1 MTFYVRRFHS
11 VPAALVRQ
19 GQARP
24 GWAAV
29 VAMNT
34 SVDAGNWHEAKGPT
48 CRPRPAGPLRGR
60 FRPGRPPRKPAA
72 LVLAVLGHQIN
83 ATMPSPALPDVIERL
98 GTTTAAAGL
107 SQTPFF
113 LMAALGQVTP
123 ARLSHRRGRK
133 PMMILCAIVL
143 IAGDLLRVLAPNIG
157 LHRGPDPPGRLGRHV
172 HPRAPHPE
180 PVARSRRLRQ
190 GGRHRH
196 RRQRRPRGRRRHRRR
211 PARRRDRLPR
221 HLRPLRADRRRGS
234 ARRPPLRPD
243 VPPAATGGRFD
254 SRGIAALSLGLAG
267 VLVGLAQGSTWG
279 WTSPLTL
286 GFLLGGIASLVFFV
300 VSRKFRHRPGD
311 RPRGPGLPP
320 RLAAA
325 DHHVLHPRRDRPHH
339 PARRPVPW
347 CGPRSVGR
355 DRCRPL
361 PRPDPAHRSRLG
373 PAGRPD
379 RSEDR
384 LAQGSSSPE
393 RPPTSRSSSSRPSS
407 CTTSGS

>member
-1 MTFYVRRFHS
+1 MFTLALLTLNRLLGPAGFGKAAGIVTAVNGGLAGVDAIAGGQIADAIGFRGIFVRSALIAVAGLLGVRRY
-11 VPAALVRQ
+11 VPD
-19 GQARP
+19 G
-24 GWAAV
+24 
-29 VAMNT
+29 
-34 SVDAGNWHEAKGPT
+34 
-48 CRPRPAGPLRGR
+48 
-60 FRPGRPPRKPAA
+60 
-72 LVLAVLGHQIN
+72 
-83 ATMPSPALPDVIERL
+83 
-98 GTTTAAAGL
+98 
-107 SQTPFF
+107 
-113 LMAALGQVTP
+113 
-123 ARLSHRRGRK
+123 
-133 PMMILCAIVL
+133 
-143 IAGDLLRVLAPNIG
+143 
-157 LHRGPDPPGRLGRHV
+157 
-172 HPRAPHPE
+172 
-180 PVARSRRLRQ
+180 
-190 GGRHRH
+190 
-196 RRQRRPRGRRRHRRR
+196 
-211 PARRRDRLPR
+211 
-221 HLRPLRADRRRGS
+221 
-234 ARRPPLRPD
+234 
-243 VPPAATGGRFD
+243 PPAATGGRFD

-300 VSRKFRHRPGD
+300 ISRKFRHRPGD

-339 PARRPVPW
+339 PARRPVPR